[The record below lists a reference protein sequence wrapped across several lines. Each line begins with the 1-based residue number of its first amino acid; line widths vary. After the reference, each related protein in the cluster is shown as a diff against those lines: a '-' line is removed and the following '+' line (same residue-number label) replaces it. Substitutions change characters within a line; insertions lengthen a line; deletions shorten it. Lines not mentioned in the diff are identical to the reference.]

1 MDRGPPTC
9 QANVAALPK
18 TDGLFLLMRSV
29 SNLKGEHLASFRRKA
44 YFMFDCARAK
54 MIGRPAIKDKIRL
67 TTYYYYR

>member
-1 MDRGPPTC
+1 
-9 QANVAALPK
+9 
-18 TDGLFLLMRSV
+18 MRSV